1 MLCCSSNDVS
11 GRGGEMR
18 RGGGKRGEGKEKGE
32 GVKCSR
38 CFFQVDKLEI

>member
-11 GRGGEMR
+11 GRGREMR